1 MTLADLVRTGKLPNI
16 EEKRIL
22 AVCSKV
28 GIDTKKD
35 GMNTRINQEQ
45 YERLYYNAVING
57 ARVKEHVNATHS
69 EVQKDYDGLI
79 KKYEAMIAEME
90 KPENK
95 MKTYMQPE
103 IANMKKIVRE
113 LKSTKAGIAKT
124 VDGMSLRDEDLGL
137 GETVLNPFAR
147 ESLVNTGNKLAENSQ
162 KLNKEY
168 QELERLSKTK
178 YHSKF
183 KQKKNAQKMSRIQSR
198 ITKLQNKQGK
208 LQAKQKK
215 LVNKGTQKYIHR
227 RNKEL
232 DRKYEL
238 WQKNQQYAQTKMAN
252 KKAQKDF
259 QADLKNTRRE
269 LQEMENEKGL
279 GAAIE
284 RGRLKRDEKKLNK
297 RLQKLQKQEERI
309 KKLQGKKGSTIL
321 MNQYGRQIERA
332 YNR

>member
-178 YHSKF
+178 LILLNDDSVSLSKNINLYGLDVDISF
-183 KQKKNAQKMSRIQSR
+183 FEGLRNKKLDNKYIESR
-198 ITKLQNKQGK
+198 LGK
-208 LQAKQKK
+208 LDKK
-215 LVNKGTQKYIHR
+215 KYNIAIAHNPLMAYAYTKYGFDLYGEYR
-227 RNKEL
+227 LPEL
-232 DRKYEL
+232 L
-238 WQKNQQYAQTKMAN
+238 N
-252 KKAQKDF
+252 
-259 QADLKNTRRE
+259 DL
-269 LQEMENEKGL
+269 
-279 GAAIE
+279 
-284 RGRLKRDEKKLNK
+284 
-297 RLQKLQKQEERI
+297 
-309 KKLQGKKGSTIL
+309 
-321 MNQYGRQIERA
+321 
-332 YNR
+332 